1 MTLMLLFHRSWLFLQ
16 TNTIRMKILL
26 VEDEA
31 ALAGMLSKGLKEAGY
46 EVSVAPDGL
55 IGHEMAFK
63 NQFDVL
69 VLDIMLPGMNGMQLC
84 KELRR
89 QQVDTPILMLTA
101 LGTTENI
108 VAGLDSGA
116 DDYLVK
122 PFHFAE
128 LEARLRTLARR
139 KSSGNNNGPTDVL
152 QIGNLIL
159 NTSTRT
165 AKLNGEQV
173 NLTATE
179 YRLLEFML
187 QNRGRV
193 LSRMELLEN
202 VWGIDFNM
210 STNVVDVYVNY
221 LRKKIDT
228 NPAQKLIHTMI
239 GMGYILKDD
248 KK

>member
-1 MTLMLLFHRSWLFLQ
+1 
-16 TNTIRMKILL
+16 MKILI

-31 ALAGMLSKGLKEAGY
+31 ALASMLNKGLKEAGY
-46 EVSVAPDGL
+46 EVTVAPDGL
-55 IGHEMAFK
+55 IGHEMAIK
-63 NQFDVL
+63 NQFDVM
-69 VLDIMLPGMNGMQLC
+69 VLDIMLPGLNGIQLC
-84 KELRR
+84 KQLRR
-89 QQVDTPILMLTA
+89 QQIDTPILMLTA

-128 LEARLRTLARR
+128 LEARLRTLMRR
-139 KSSGNNNGPTDVL
+139 KSSGNNTQPDVL
-152 QIGNLIL
+152 QIGYLAL
-159 NTSTRT
+159 NTSTRE
-165 AKLNGEQV
+165 ASLNGEPIP
-173 NLTATE
+173 LTATE
-179 YRLLEFML
+179 YRLLEFMMH
-187 QNRGRV
+187 NRGRV

-239 GMGYILKDD
+239 GMGYILKED
-248 KK
+248 KKS

>member
-1 MTLMLLFHRSWLFLQ
+1 
-16 TNTIRMKILL
+16 MKILL

-31 ALAGMLSKGLKEAGY
+31 ALAGMLNKGLKEAGY
-46 EVSVAPDGL
+46 EVTVAPDGL
-55 IGHEMAFK
+55 IGHEMAVK
-63 NQFDVL
+63 NQFDVMI
-69 VLDIMLPGMNGMQLC
+69 LDIMLPGLNGMELC
-84 KELRR
+84 KQLRR

-128 LEARLRTLARR
+128 LEARLRTLVRR
-139 KSSGNNNGPTDVL
+139 KSGGNNISTDVL
-152 QIGNLIL
+152 QIGDLAL
-159 NTSTRT
+159 NTSTKT
-165 AKLNGEQV
+165 ASLNEAPV
-173 NLTATE
+173 TLTATE

-228 NPAQKLIHTMI
+228 NPNRKLIHTMI
-239 GMGYILKDD
+239 GMGYILKED
-248 KK
+248 KKS

>member
-1 MTLMLLFHRSWLFLQ
+1 
-16 TNTIRMKILL
+16 MKILL

-69 VLDIMLPGMNGMQLC
+69 ILDIMLPGMNGMQLC

-89 QQVDTPILMLTA
+89 QQVDIPILMLTA

-122 PFHFAE
+122 PFQFAE

-139 KSSGNNNGPTDVL
+139 KSLGNNNGPTDVL
-152 QIGNLIL
+152 QIGNLSL
-159 NTSTRT
+159 NTSTRSAT
-165 AKLNGEQV
+165 LNSEPV

-221 LRKKIDT
+221 LRKKVDT

-239 GMGYILKDD
+239 GMGYILKED

>member
-1 MTLMLLFHRSWLFLQ
+1 
-16 TNTIRMKILL
+16 MKILL

-31 ALAGMLSKGLKEAGY
+31 PLAGMLSKGLKEAGY

-55 IGHEMAFK
+55 IGHDMALK

-69 VLDIMLPGMNGMQLC
+69 ILDIMLPGINGMQLC

-89 QQVDTPILMLTA
+89 QQIDTPILMLTA

-122 PFHFAE
+122 PFQFAE
-128 LEARLRTLARR
+128 LEARLRVLSRR
-139 KSSGNNNGPTDVL
+139 KLLGNNNVQSDVL
-152 QIGNLIL
+152 QIGNLTL
-159 NTSTRT
+159 NTSTRS
-165 AKLNGEQV
+165 AELNGEPV

-221 LRKKIDT
+221 LRKKVDT

-239 GMGYILKDD
+239 GMGYILKED

>member
-1 MTLMLLFHRSWLFLQ
+1 
-16 TNTIRMKILL
+16 MKILL

-31 ALAGMLSKGLKEAGY
+31 PLAGMLSKGLKEAGY

-55 IGHEMAFK
+55 IGHDMALK

-69 VLDIMLPGMNGMQLC
+69 ILDIMLPGINGMQLC

-89 QQVDTPILMLTA
+89 QQIDTPILMLTA

-122 PFHFAE
+122 PFQFAE
-128 LEARLRTLARR
+128 LEARLRVLSRR
-139 KSSGNNNGPTDVL
+139 KLLGNSNVQPDVL
-152 QIGNLIL
+152 QIGNLTL

-165 AKLNGEQV
+165 AELNGEPV

-221 LRKKIDT
+221 LRKKVDT

-239 GMGYILKDD
+239 GMGYILKED

>member
-1 MTLMLLFHRSWLFLQ
+1 VQS
-16 TNTIRMKILL
+16 
-26 VEDEA
+26 
-31 ALAGMLSKGLKEAGY
+31 
-46 EVSVAPDGL
+46 
-55 IGHEMAFK
+55 
-63 NQFDVL
+63 
-69 VLDIMLPGMNGMQLC
+69 
-84 KELRR
+84 
-89 QQVDTPILMLTA
+89 
-101 LGTTENI
+101 
-108 VAGLDSGA
+108 
-116 DDYLVK
+116 
-122 PFHFAE
+122 
-128 LEARLRTLARR
+128 
-139 KSSGNNNGPTDVL
+139 DVL
-152 QIGNLIL
+152 QIGNLSL

-165 AKLNGEQV
+165 ATLNGEPV

-239 GMGYILKDD
+239 GMGYILKED

>member
-1 MTLMLLFHRSWLFLQ
+1 
-16 TNTIRMKILL
+16 MKILI

-31 ALAGMLSKGLKEAGY
+31 ALASMLNKGLKEAGN
-46 EVSVAPDGL
+46 EVTVAPDGL
-55 IGHEMAFK
+55 IGHEMAIK
-63 NQFDVL
+63 NQFDIII
-69 VLDIMLPGMNGMQLC
+69 LDIMLPGLNGMQLC
-84 KELRR
+84 KQLRR
-89 QQVDTPILMLTA
+89 QQIDTPILMLTA

-128 LEARLRTLARR
+128 LEARIRTLVRR
-139 KSSGNNNGPTDVL
+139 SMPGNNGQSDLL
-152 QIGNLIL
+152 QIGILTL
-159 NTSTRT
+159 NTNTRAAT
-165 AKLNGEQV
+165 LNGEPV

-187 QNRGRV
+187 LNRGRV
-193 LSRMELLEN
+193 LTRMELLEN

-228 NPAQKLIHTMI
+228 NPSQKLIHTMI
-239 GMGYILKDD
+239 GMGYILKED
-248 KK
+248 KKS

>member
-1 MTLMLLFHRSWLFLQ
+1 
-16 TNTIRMKILL
+16 MKILL

-31 ALAGMLSKGLKEAGY
+31 VIAGMLNKGLKEAGY
-46 EVSVAPDGL
+46 EVTVAPDGL
-55 IGHEMAFK
+55 IGHEMAVK
-63 NQFDVL
+63 NQFDIMI
-69 VLDIMLPGMNGMQLC
+69 LDIMLPGMNGMQLC
-84 KELRR
+84 KQLRR
-89 QQVDTPILMLTA
+89 QQIDTPILMLTA

-122 PFHFAE
+122 PFQFAE
-128 LEARLRTLARR
+128 LEARLRTLVRR
-139 KSSGNNNGPTDVL
+139 KSPGNNMPADLL
-152 QIGNLIL
+152 QIGTLTL
-159 NTSTRT
+159 NTNTRS
-165 AKLNGEQV
+165 ASLNGEPV
-173 NLTATE
+173 SLTATE

-187 QNRGRV
+187 LNRGRV

-239 GMGYILKDD
+239 GMGYILKED
-248 KK
+248 KKRGDR

>member
-1 MTLMLLFHRSWLFLQ
+1 
-16 TNTIRMKILL
+16 MKILL

-31 ALAGMLSKGLKEAGY
+31 ALAGMLNKGLKEAGY
-46 EVSVAPDGL
+46 EVTVAPDGL
-55 IGHEMAFK
+55 IGHEMAVK

-69 VLDIMLPGMNGMQLC
+69 ILDIMLPGLNGMQLC
-84 KELRR
+84 KQLRR
-89 QQVDTPILMLTA
+89 QQIDTPILMLTA

-139 KSSGNNNGPTDVL
+139 KLSGNNAPTDLL
-152 QIGNLIL
+152 QMGAVTL

-165 AKLNGEQV
+165 ASLNGEPV

-228 NPAQKLIHTMI
+228 NPDQKLIHTMI
-239 GMGYILKDD
+239 GMGYILKE
-248 KK
+248 K

>member
-1 MTLMLLFHRSWLFLQ
+1 
-16 TNTIRMKILL
+16 MKILL

-31 ALAGMLSKGLKEAGY
+31 VLAGMLNKGLKEAGY
-46 EVSVAPDGL
+46 EVTVAPDGL
-55 IGHEMAFK
+55 IGHDMAVK
-63 NQFDVL
+63 NQFDL
-69 VLDIMLPGMNGMQLC
+69 MILDIMLPGMNGMQLC
-84 KELRR
+84 KQLRR
-89 QQVDTPILMLTA
+89 QQIDTPILMLTA

-122 PFHFAE
+122 PFQFAE

-139 KSSGNNNGPTDVL
+139 KSPGNNAPADLL
-152 QIGNLIL
+152 QLGALTL
-159 NTSTRT
+159 NTSTRS
-165 AKLNGEQV
+165 ASLKGEPV

-187 QNRGRV
+187 LNKGRV

-239 GMGYILKDD
+239 GMGYILKED
-248 KK
+248 KKG

>member
-1 MTLMLLFHRSWLFLQ
+1 
-16 TNTIRMKILL
+16 MKILL

-55 IGHEMAFK
+55 IGHDMALK

-69 VLDIMLPGMNGMQLC
+69 ILDIMLPGINGMQLC

-89 QQVDTPILMLTA
+89 QQIDIPILMLTA

-122 PFHFAE
+122 PFQFAE
-128 LEARLRTLARR
+128 LEARLRVLSRR
-139 KSSGNNNGPTDVL
+139 KLLGSNNVQSDVL
-152 QIGNLIL
+152 QIGNLSL

-165 AKLNGEQV
+165 ATLNGEPV

-221 LRKKIDT
+221 LRKKIDN

-239 GMGYILKDD
+239 GMGYILKED

>member
-1 MTLMLLFHRSWLFLQ
+1 
-16 TNTIRMKILL
+16 MKILL

-31 ALAGMLSKGLKEAGY
+31 ALASMLNKGLKEAGY
-46 EVSVAPDGL
+46 EVTVAPDGL
-55 IGHEMAFK
+55 IGHEMAIK
-63 NQFDVL
+63 NQFDVM
-69 VLDIMLPGMNGMQLC
+69 VMDIMLPGLNGIQLC
-84 KELRR
+84 KQLRR
-89 QQVDTPILMLTA
+89 QQIDTPILMLTA

-128 LEARLRTLARR
+128 LEARLRTLVRR
-139 KSSGNNNGPTDVL
+139 KSTGNNNQPDEL
-152 QIGNLIL
+152 HIGNLTL
-159 NTSTRT
+159 NISTRS
-165 AKLNGEQV
+165 ASLNGEPV
-173 NLTATE
+173 TLTATE
-179 YRLLEFML
+179 YRLLEFMMH
-187 QNRGRV
+187 NRGRV

-228 NPAQKLIHTMI
+228 SPAQKLIHTMI
-239 GMGYILKDD
+239 GMGYILKED
-248 KK
+248 KKS

>member
-1 MTLMLLFHRSWLFLQ
+1 
-16 TNTIRMKILL
+16 MKILL

-31 ALAGMLSKGLKEAGY
+31 ALASMLNKGLKEAGY
-46 EVSVAPDGL
+46 EVTVAPDGL
-55 IGHEMAFK
+55 IGHEMAVK

-69 VLDIMLPGMNGMQLC
+69 ILDIMLPGLNGMQLC
-84 KELRR
+84 KQLRR
-89 QQVDTPILMLTA
+89 QQIDTPILMLTA

-128 LEARLRTLARR
+128 LEARLRTLVRR
-139 KSSGNNNGPTDVL
+139 KFPGNNGQNDLL
-152 QIGNLIL
+152 QIGNLTL

-165 AKLNGEQV
+165 ASV
-173 NLTATE
+173 NDEPVTLTATE

-221 LRKKIDT
+221 LRKKIDN

-239 GMGYILKDD
+239 GMGYILKED
-248 KK
+248 KKS

>member
-1 MTLMLLFHRSWLFLQ
+1 
-16 TNTIRMKILL
+16 MKILL

-31 ALAGMLSKGLKEAGY
+31 ALASMLNKGLKEAGY
-46 EVSVAPDGL
+46 EVTVAPDGL
-55 IGHEMAFK
+55 IGHEMAIK
-63 NQFDVL
+63 SQFDVMI
-69 VLDIMLPGMNGMQLC
+69 LDIMLPGLNGIQLC
-84 KELRR
+84 KQLRR
-89 QQVDTPILMLTA
+89 QQIDTPILMLTA

-128 LEARLRTLARR
+128 LEARLRTLVRR
-139 KSSGNNNGPTDVL
+139 KSPGNNNQPDVL
-152 QIGNLIL
+152 QLGNLTL
-159 NTSTRT
+159 NINTRS
-165 AKLNGEQV
+165 ASLNGEPV
-173 NLTATE
+173 TLTATE
-179 YRLLEFML
+179 YRLLEFMMH
-187 QNRGRV
+187 NRGRV

-239 GMGYILKDD
+239 GMGYILKED
-248 KK
+248 KKS

>member
-1 MTLMLLFHRSWLFLQ
+1 
-16 TNTIRMKILL
+16 MKILL

-31 ALAGMLSKGLKEAGY
+31 ALAGMLNKGLKEAGY
-46 EVSVAPDGL
+46 EVTVAPDGL
-55 IGHEMAFK
+55 IGHEMAVK
-63 NQFDVL
+63 NQFDVMI
-69 VLDIMLPGMNGMQLC
+69 LDIMLPGLNGMQLC
-84 KELRR
+84 KQLRR
-89 QQVDTPILMLTA
+89 QQIDTPILMLTA

-128 LEARLRTLARR
+128 LEARLRTLVRR
-139 KSSGNNNGPTDVL
+139 KSVGSNAPTDVL
-152 QIGNLIL
+152 QISDLAL
-159 NTSTRT
+159 NTSTKT
-165 AKLNGEQV
+165 ASLSGEPV
-173 NLTATE
+173 TLTATE
-179 YRLLEFML
+179 YRLLEFMM

-193 LSRMELLEN
+193 LTRMELLEN

-221 LRKKIDT
+221 LRKKIDN

-239 GMGYILKDD
+239 GMGYILKED
-248 KK
+248 KKS

>member
-1 MTLMLLFHRSWLFLQ
+1 
-16 TNTIRMKILL
+16 MKILL

-55 IGHEMAFK
+55 IGHDMALK
-63 NQFDVL
+63 SQFDVL
-69 VLDIMLPGMNGMQLC
+69 VLDIMLPGINGIQLC

-89 QQVDTPILMLTA
+89 QQIDTPILMLTA

-122 PFHFAE
+122 PFQFAE
-128 LEARLRTLARR
+128 LEARLRTLGRR
-139 KSSGNNNGPTDVL
+139 KLLASSNVQSDVM
-152 QIGNLIL
+152 QIGNLSL

-165 AKLNGEQV
+165 ATLNDEAV

-221 LRKKIDT
+221 LRKKVDT

-239 GMGYILKDD
+239 GMGYILKED

>member
-1 MTLMLLFHRSWLFLQ
+1 
-16 TNTIRMKILL
+16 MKILL
-26 VEDEA
+26 VEDEV

-55 IGHEMAFK
+55 IGHDMALK

-69 VLDIMLPGMNGMQLC
+69 ILDIMLPGINGMQLC

-89 QQVDTPILMLTA
+89 QQIDTPILMLTA

-122 PFHFAE
+122 PFQFAE
-128 LEARLRTLARR
+128 LEARLRVLSRR
-139 KSSGNNNGPTDVL
+139 KLLGSNNVQSDVM
-152 QIGNLIL
+152 QIGNLSL

-165 AKLNGEQV
+165 AALNGEPV

-221 LRKKIDT
+221 LRKKIDN

-239 GMGYILKDD
+239 GMGYILKED